1 MRKKKSINCPS
12 KKILIK
18 GVATTLVVLLPFSI
32 IKSKKVNAIVG
43 VDDAILFSVIGL
55 GAITS
60 VSAVYGIEKSGIIEK
75 AGEVLGDNLQ
85 SIGNGWKTIENGTAI
100 AKSTV
105 TYLDDIVSCLNS
117 LEGTTYLEYVDTSLD
132 AEGYNVI
139 YIPLKSN
146 FIFSIPRSR
155 MVVKWGGGNFSTE
168 QSLDFTPTN
177 SEFRTYYTYDSRY
190 SRDHQYLTNDSNF
203 SVDFSRNDG
212 TVWNAQ
218 PYFRYKLI
226 DGITTPVKISSEGV
240 VPSIHDV
247 TNEPT
252 SISLDKSFVDGVAAT
267 YAEQNPND
275 NNGDKN
281 VDYATLIPLF
291 FDMLE
296 KKLGDGT
303 ITPTNLS
310 NVGVSSYV
318 YEDGTVQGKNPYNFQ
333 ALGDNNINVE
343 QNVNIGNE
351 ISEEEKDG
359 ILNILDNGFRKT
371 TTMLNNLKNSIVGLG
386 DTIRG
391 LFDFLPEPVE
401 YLFYSLICLSLV
413 FSILSL
419 RR

>member
-1 MRKKKSINCPS
+1 M
-12 KKILIK
+12 
-18 GVATTLVVLLPFSI
+18 VVLLPFSFRSKE
-32 IKSKKVNAIVG
+32 IKAIVG
-43 VDDAILFSVIGL
+43 VDDAILFTIIGL
-55 GAITS
+55 GAVAS
-60 VSAVYGIEKSGIIEK
+60 VGAVYGIEKSGVFEK
-75 AGEVLGDNLQ
+75 TGEVLGDRLQ
-85 SIGNGWKTIENGTAI
+85 TIGNGWKTIEDGVAI

-139 YIPLKSN
+139 SIPLKSN
-146 FIFSIPRSR
+146 FVFSIPTSR
-155 MVVKWGGGNFSTE
+155 MVAKWGGGNFSTE

-190 SRDHQYLTNDSNF
+190 SRDHQYLTNDGNF

-212 TVWNAQ
+212 VTWSSQ
-218 PYFRYKLI
+218 PYFKYKLV
-226 DGITTPVKISSEGV
+226 DGVTTPVKIPSEGV
-240 VPSIHDV
+240 IPPLHDV

-252 SISLDKSFVDGVAAT
+252 SISLDKSFIDSVATT
-267 YAEQNPND
+267 YAEQSPED

-281 VDYATLIPLF
+281 IDYSTLIPLF
-291 FDMLE
+291 FSMLE
-296 KKLGDGT
+296 ERLGDGT
-303 ITPTNLS
+303 ITPASLS
-310 NVGVSSYV
+310 NSGISSYV

-333 ALGDNNINVE
+333 GLGDNNINVE

-351 ISEEEKDG
+351 ISEEEKNG

-371 TTMLNNLKNSIVGLG
+371 TTMLNNLKNSMIGLG